1 MRQKAIGACLYMP
14 LNGSHSPSF
23 EVIAP
28 ESWRFRGQEMANSF
42 SRVSVSG
49 SKLKE
54 ELGQSYSLFVTVIST
69 LELHAILTY

>member
-42 SRVSVSG
+42 SRVSG

-54 ELGQSYSLFVTVIST
+54 ELGQNYSLFVTVIST